1 MKKRKKNFK
10 SSKNSLNKL
19 RGDFEKYYS
28 VTDEKFKKD
37 DFEKNVLKENTYLKI
52 QLS

>member
-19 RGDFEKYYS
+19 SLFQKNDQDFLE
-28 VTDEKFKKD
+28 
-37 DFEKNVLKENTYLKI
+37 NVPFQLKML
-52 QLS
+52 LL